1 MTENEKPPVQPDD
14 HVKKFQLP
22 RKHLDQEEFVR
33 CVQESGIV
41 NDVATIH
48 RLFDALTDGEWRY
61 INNLTSS
68 EVKAMLQWAV
78 LRDVDHQMHLL

>member
-1 MTENEKPPVQPDD
+1 MQLSKLSCLTSVYQVMTENEKPPVQPDD

-48 RLFDALTDGEWRY
+48 RLFDALTDGE
-61 INNLTSS
+61 
-68 EVKAMLQWAV
+68 
-78 LRDVDHQMHLL
+78 